1 MSWSSTGLM
10 FLRYTQGIDLYG
22 NYVTCN
28 FQNDKKRMYFVDG
41 NTYDATYVETL
52 SATHNSFS
60 ERMFTTTSHL
70 GIFGNN
76 YIRHKKF
83 IEANFDRI
91 ALGVSKLKTNYVWSI
106 ADTSE
111 QRYLYRL
118 NIKSTVDHNRFSRTG
133 VYILEM
139 ASR

>member
-70 GIFGNN
+70 GVSLSLALPRYTQRSAAIASTPAFTVKARYSDNFLENLGPCLLIITIF
-76 YIRHKKF
+76 
-83 IEANFDRI
+83 
-91 ALGVSKLKTNYVWSI
+91 
-106 ADTSE
+106 
-111 QRYLYRL
+111 RYSDSDK
-118 NIKSTVDHNRFSRTG
+118 I
-133 VYILEM
+133 
-139 ASR
+139 